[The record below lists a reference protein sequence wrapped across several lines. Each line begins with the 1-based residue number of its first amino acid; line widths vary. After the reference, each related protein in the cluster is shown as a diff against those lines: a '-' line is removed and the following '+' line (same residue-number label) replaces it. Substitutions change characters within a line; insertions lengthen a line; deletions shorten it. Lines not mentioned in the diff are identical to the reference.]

1 MTSRSPTRSVGRST
15 RPSPTPAPASR
26 GKRPGGSCSL
36 TEPSYRVE
44 LRPEAQKSLRRLGR
58 GDRERLARAI
68 DGLPEGDV
76 KRLAG
81 SVGLWR
87 LRVGDWRVVYRR
99 DEADRVITVVTVSPR
114 GGAYKP

>member
-1 MTSRSPTRSVGRST
+1 
-15 RPSPTPAPASR
+15 
-26 GKRPGGSCSL
+26 
-36 TEPSYRVE
+36 
-44 LRPEAQKSLRRLGR
+44 
-58 GDRERLARAI
+58 
-68 DGLPEGDV
+68 V